1 MFLDYYGAYKQQQR
15 VKNMK
20 DVQKILEKEHDLL
33 HPEEKRAQY
42 IKNLKSE
49 TDFDKTVSNNNKKI
63 KCRIPLKKV
72 LRNILPREWYVLISA
87 SIIAGLLGACGTG
100 IIYEEEHYRYGSHL
114 NQNHK
119 PNAMI
124 AWGVLSCLICFS
136 VCIGGF
142 KLIDEA
148 DRRDRIKDIYNRLS
162 VYLFDYLKTIHPELD
177 DSMLHEYNPG
187 LADNITALLI
197 ANMDKAD
204 TKKLSAIADDL
215 VSKIKS
221 GKIDVKEYNARIDC
235 AMGIIKK
242 ALDNNKKLYNSIVLA
257 YKGWAISTFYLDA
270 HSFTNYIYIAG
281 KTR

>member
-20 DVQKILEKEHDLL
+20 DVQKILEKEHDFL

-42 IKNLKSE
+42 IKNLKSK
-49 TDFDKTVSNNNKKI
+49 TDFDKTVSDNNKKI
-63 KCRIPLKKV
+63 KRRMPLKEV
-72 LRNILPREWYVLISA
+72 LRNLAPLEWGLIIYCS
-87 SIIAGLLGACGTG
+87 LLGGGITAIGTG
-100 IIYEEEHYRYGSHL
+100 MIYEEDHWNMGNL
-114 NQNHK
+114 NQKHK
-119 PNAMI
+119 TSAMV
-124 AWGVLSCLICFS
+124 AWGVLGCLVCFCAC
-136 VCIGGF
+136 VGGT
-142 KLIDEA
+142 KQSDKNN
-148 DRRDRIKDIYNRLS
+148 KDIYNRLS

-215 VSKIKS
+215 VSKVKS

>member
-42 IKNLKSE
+42 IKNLKSK
-49 TDFDKTVSNNNKKI
+49 TDFDKTVSDNNKKI
-63 KCRIPLKKV
+63 KRRMPLKEV
-72 LRNILPREWYVLISA
+72 LRNLAPLEWGLIIYCS
-87 SIIAGLLGACGTG
+87 LLGGGITAIGTG
-100 IIYEEEHYRYGSHL
+100 MIYEEDHWNMGNL
-114 NQNHK
+114 NQKHK
-119 PNAMI
+119 TSAMV
-124 AWGVLSCLICFS
+124 AWGVLGCLVCFCAC
-136 VCIGGF
+136 VGGT
-142 KLIDEA
+142 KQSDKNN
-148 DRRDRIKDIYNRLS
+148 KDIYNRLS

-177 DSMLHEYNPG
+177 DSMLHKYNPG

>member
-15 VKNMK
+15 AKNMK

-33 HPEEKRAQY
+33 HTEEKRAQY

-63 KCRIPLKKV
+63 KHRMPLKDV
-72 LRNILPREWYVLISA
+72 LRNLAPLEWGV
-87 SIIAGLLGACGTG
+87 IICCSLLGGGITAVGTRM
-100 IIYEEEHYRYGSHL
+100 IYEEDHWNMGNL
-114 NQNHK
+114 NQKHK
-119 PNAMI
+119 TSAMV
-124 AWGVLSCLICFS
+124 AWGVLGCLVCFCAC
-136 VCIGGF
+136 VGGT
-142 KLIDEA
+142 KQSDKNN
-148 DRRDRIKDIYNRLS
+148 KDIYNRLS

-177 DSMLHEYNPG
+177 DSMLHKYNPG

-204 TKKLSAIADDL
+204 TKKLSDIADDL
-215 VSKIKS
+215 VSKVKS

-242 ALDNNKKLYNSIVLA
+242 ALDNNKKLYSSIVLA
-257 YKGWAISTFYLDA
+257 YKGWATSTFYLDA